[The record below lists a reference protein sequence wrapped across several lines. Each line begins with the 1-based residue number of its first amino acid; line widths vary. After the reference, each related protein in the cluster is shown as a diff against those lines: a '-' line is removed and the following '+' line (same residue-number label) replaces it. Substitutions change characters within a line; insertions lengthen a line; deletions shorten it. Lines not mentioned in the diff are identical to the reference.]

1 MPKLPETP
9 RQHTPTVDAHGEPT
23 CCYVCGM
30 RAFGLGVNQN
40 RGTYGN
46 KQPDPH
52 YVCKR
57 CAMAI
62 DDYKKIRCLDQF
74 ELQALDGG
82 VDAVGDY
89 LEEIGVYD
97 LTAMDDLNRRMIVK
111 AAWEGCAARLRELLS
126 DGSAPF

>member
-1 MPKLPETP
+1 MAKLPTTP
-9 RQHTPTVDAHGEPT
+9 RQHTPTVDTHGEPT

-30 RAFGLGVNQN
+30 RAFGLGVNQD
-40 RGTYGN
+40 RRD
-46 KQPDPH
+46 KDPH
-52 YVCKR
+52 YICKR

-89 LEEIGVYD
+89 LDEIGIYD
-97 LTAMDDLNRRMIVK
+97 LTAMDELNRRMIVK

-126 DGSAPF
+126 EGSAPF